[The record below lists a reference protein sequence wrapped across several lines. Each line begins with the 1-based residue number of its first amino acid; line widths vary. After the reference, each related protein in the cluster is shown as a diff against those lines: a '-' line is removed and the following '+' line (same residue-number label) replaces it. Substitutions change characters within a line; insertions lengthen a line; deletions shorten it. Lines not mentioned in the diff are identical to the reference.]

1 MTLSWAALGFGTGAM
16 VGLRVMADA
25 KRSFRARLIVA
36 PFLLVVPPAAVYLGG
51 ATGAAIGLAVVSCL
65 TAVVW
70 WAYYRMSVKASE
82 TEPAATLDVPV
93 AGGRRPRTA
102 SRPFPELGA
111 APGNVR
117 RVHAGHGRRS
127 RRRAPRQRACPAC
140 VALLASDAP
149 ASP

>member
-1 MTLSWAALGFGTGAM
+1 MKLLGVNWAPGRQSPPLVTLSWAALGFGTGAM

-36 PFLLVVPPAAVYLGG
+36 PFLLAALPAAAYLGG

-82 TEPAATLDVPV
+82 TD
-93 AGGRRPRTA
+93 
-102 SRPFPELGA
+102 
-111 APGNVR
+111 
-117 RVHAGHGRRS
+117 
-127 RRRAPRQRACPAC
+127 PRQRWMFPSP
-140 VALLASDAP
+140 VADDPEPEPTLP
-149 ASP
+149 